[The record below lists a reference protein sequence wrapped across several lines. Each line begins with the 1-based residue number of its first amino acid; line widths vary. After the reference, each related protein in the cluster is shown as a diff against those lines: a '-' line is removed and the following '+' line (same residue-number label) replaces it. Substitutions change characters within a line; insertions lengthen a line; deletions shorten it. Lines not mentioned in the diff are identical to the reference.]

1 MSLLE
6 PAEAAIETPSAPPI
20 GTEAGIGDVAP
31 PQPLRKDVW
40 RRFRRNK
47 LAMFG
52 LVFFLL
58 LVLVAIFA
66 PIVAPYGPTEIP
78 KPVEVR
84 ASPSTDHWF
93 GTDNIGRDVFS
104 RVVYGAR
111 ISLKIGIIA
120 TAISLSIGVVL
131 GALSGYFAGVTDTIV
146 MRVTDALLA
155 IPYII
160 LAIAIAALFGRS
172 VNSVILVLGLTGWLA
187 IVRIVRANF
196 MSLKQLEYV
205 EAARALGYNR
215 TRIIFKHILPNALQP
230 IIVYGTI
237 AIGGVILAEAALA
250 YLGVGVQPPT
260 PAWGLMVAD
269 GKRNISN
276 APWIIFF
283 PGMAIFLTVLAFVFM
298 GDGLRDALDP
308 KLKGRS

>member
-1 MSLLE
+1 VSLLE
-6 PAEAAIETPSAPPI
+6 PAEAAVATPSAPPI

-47 LAMFG
+47 LAMAG
-52 LVFFLL
+52 LFFFVL

-66 PIVAPYGPTEIP
+66 PLVAPYGPTEIP
-78 KPVEVR
+78 KPAQVR
-84 ASPSTDHWF
+84 ASPSTEHWF

-104 RVVYGAR
+104 RVVFGAR
-111 ISLKIGIIA
+111 ISLRIGIIA
-120 TAISLSIGVVL
+120 TAISLTIGIVL
-131 GALSGYFAGVTDTIV
+131 GALSGYFAGFTDTVV

-196 MSLKQLEYV
+196 ISLKQLEYV

-215 TRIIFKHILPNALQP
+215 TRIIFRHILPNALQP

-276 APWIIFF
+276 AAWIIFF

>member
-31 PQPLRKDVW
+31 PQPLRKDVI

-52 LVFFLL
+52 LGFFVL
-58 LVLVAIFA
+58 LVVVAIFA
-66 PIVAPYGPTEIP
+66 PVVAPYGPTEIP

-84 ASPSTDHWF
+84 ASPSSEHWF

-111 ISLKIGIIA
+111 ISLRIGIIA
-120 TAISLSIGVVL
+120 TAISLIIGIVL
-131 GALSGYFAGVTDTIV
+131 GALSGYFSGLTDTVV

-187 IVRIVRANF
+187 IVRIVPR
-196 MSLKQLEYV
+196 QLHV
-205 EAARALGYNR
+205 AQ
-215 TRIIFKHILPNALQP
+215 T
-230 IIVYGTI
+230 
-237 AIGGVILAEAALA
+237 
-250 YLGVGVQPPT
+250 VGVRRSSARSATTARGSSSSTSCPT
-260 PAWGLMVAD
+260 RSNPSSCMARLRSVA
-269 GKRNISN
+269 
-276 APWIIFF
+276 
-283 PGMAIFLTVLAFVFM
+283 
-298 GDGLRDALDP
+298 
-308 KLKGRS
+308 